1 MLPFQPKVEVPV
13 PLTRPYSFMK
23 STAFAAHEQ
32 VRALTSEK
40 TEEAVFEAT
49 RTVSSPLPS
58 CVPDVP

>member
-1 MLPFQPKVEVPV
+1 
-13 PLTRPYSFMK
+13 MK